1 MPENTS
7 RRDQLIERSS
17 RSTLRRDASRGGAI
31 SLFSQG
37 LRFGLHIVST
47 AVLARLLDPEQFG
60 VFAIATAFTMVL
72 ARFRDA
78 GLRMANV
85 QAKTLTHGQ
94 ATGLLL
100 INCGLGLLLGLLTLA
115 LGPVLVAAYG
125 EASLLPVMVVLGVS
139 FFLGSVGVQFNGIL
153 HRRMRLGGLASIEV
167 ASMVASIGV
176 GIVAALLGAGVL
188 SLALAHLAQNA
199 SKTIG
204 SVVLS
209 RWVPS
214 RPAPVAEI
222 VPLLRFGITLAFSGA
237 ANQLGA
243 NADRAMLGFFNTAA
257 TGLYN
262 KALNLATLPLERV
275 APAFAEVAMPA
286 LSGAV
291 DEPERYKRT
300 YDRLLTGL
308 TLITTPIACIL
319 LLEADAVVLLVLG
332 DQWVDAIPI
341 FRWLCVG
348 SILLPL
354 WNSTG
359 WLFVSQGRGREMLKW
374 QAIDALAKIIAAAIA
389 VWWGATGLAIAF
401 SLRYVFLIPVLYRMI
416 GRRGPIDEA
425 FLYRHTGMVV
435 VLAFPGLAVAA
446 GVLLAAGWFEGG
458 YVPGV
463 GAAIYGVVFSL
474 TVALQPKLRSQLSY
488 FVESLVPR
496 LTGRKKKNA

>member
-1 MPENTS
+1 MPDSES

-17 RSTLRRDASRGGAI
+17 RSTLRRDASRGGAL
-31 SLFSQG
+31 SLISQG
-37 LRFGLHIVST
+37 LRFSLHIAST

-60 VFAIATAFTMVL
+60 IFAIATAFTMVL
-72 ARFRDA
+72 AKFRDA
-78 GLRMANV
+78 GLRIANV

-100 INCGLGLLLGLLTLA
+100 VNCGLGVALGLLTLA
-115 LGPVLVAAYG
+115 LGPVLVASYG
-125 EASLLPVMVVLGVS
+125 EPQLLPVMAVLGLS
-139 FFLGSVGVQFNGIL
+139 FFLGSIGVQFNGIL
-153 HRRMRLGGLASIEV
+153 HRRLRLGSLAGIEV
-167 ASMVASIGV
+167 ASLVVSIAA
-176 GIVAALLGAGVL
+176 GIISAILGAGVL
-188 SLALAHLAQNA
+188 ALALTHLAHNA

-204 SVVLS
+204 SIVLS
-209 RWVPS
+209 RWMPS
-214 RPAPVAEI
+214 QPAPLSEVL
-222 VPLLRFGITLAFSGA
+222 PMLRFGITLAFAGA

-243 NADRAMLGFFNTAA
+243 NADRALLGFFNTAA

-275 APAFAEVAMPA
+275 APAFAEVALPA

-291 DEPERYKRT
+291 DEPARYRRT

-308 TLITTPIACIL
+308 TLITTPIACVL
-319 LLEADAVVLLVLG
+319 LLEADAIVLLVLG
-332 DQWVDAIPI
+332 DKWVGAIPI
-341 FRWLCVG
+341 FRWFCVG

-359 WLFVSQGRGREMLKW
+359 WLFVSQGRGGEMLRW

-416 GRRGPIDEA
+416 ARRGPIDQA

-435 VLAFPGLAVAA
+435 ALALPGLAVAG
-446 GVLLAAGWFEGG
+446 GVLLAAGWFEKG

-463 GAAIYGVVFSL
+463 GSAIYGLVFGL
-474 TVALQPKLRSQLSY
+474 TVLLQPKLRSQLSY
-488 FVESLVPR
+488 FVESFVPR
-496 LTGRKKKNA
+496 LTGRKRRA